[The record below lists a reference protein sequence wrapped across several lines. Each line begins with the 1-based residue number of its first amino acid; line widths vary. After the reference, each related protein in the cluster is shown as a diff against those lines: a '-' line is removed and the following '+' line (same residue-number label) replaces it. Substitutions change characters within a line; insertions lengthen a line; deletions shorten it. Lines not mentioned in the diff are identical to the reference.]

1 MACEGI
7 MYDWSVV
14 YFQDVVS
21 AERQLVGVGFM
32 VFMGAMTVLL
42 NRVADPFGTRSTLQ
56 WSGGSP

>member
-1 MACEGI
+1 